1 MGTSIDAT
9 GGSLTDPERYFI
21 YESIAIGLA
30 TRAVTCGAESAASG
44 PRTPAV
50 TSWESGRPELLT
62 ACGLQRPADDRPT
75 RAGHPDPFLI
85 CRAAQLSAIAV
96 LIKEGDQAGEEVTQ
110 LGGVSR
116 RGSPVNALQFCKVVA
131 AARIPFIRSFF
142 VVPQTSRG
150 A

>member
-44 PRTPAV
+44 PRSPAV

-85 CRAAQLSAIAV
+85 CPAIPV
-96 LIKEGDQAGEEVTQ
+96 LHSSGLIKERGQACKDLAQ
-110 LGGVSR
+110 LV
-116 RGSPVNALQFCKVVA
+116 
-131 AARIPFIRSFF
+131 RIGF
-142 VVPQTSRG
+142 VW
-150 A
+150 

>member
-9 GGSLTDPERYFI
+9 GGSLTDPERYFS
-21 YESIAIGLA
+21 YES
-30 TRAVTCGAESAASG
+30 
-44 PRTPAV
+44 
-50 TSWESGRPELLT
+50 
-62 ACGLQRPADDRPT
+62 GLQRPADDRPT

-85 CRAAQLSAIAV
+85 YRAAQLSAIAV
-96 LIKEGDQAGEEVTQ
+96 LIKEGDQASEEVTQ

-131 AARIPFIRSFF
+131 AARIPFIGSFF